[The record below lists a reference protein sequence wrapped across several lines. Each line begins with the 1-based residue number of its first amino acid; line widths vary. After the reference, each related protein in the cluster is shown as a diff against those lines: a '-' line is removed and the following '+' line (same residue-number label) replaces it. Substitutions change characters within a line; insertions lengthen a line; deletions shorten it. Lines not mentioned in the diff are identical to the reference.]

1 MQWLISQIWI
11 LLAVAGFLGLI
22 LGLALRGLMGGNK
35 LRRATVE
42 RDVARTELG
51 QARAEIDALYASQR
65 KLKEENAGQG
75 AVPNTQETDAL
86 KAEIGARDQRLSEL
100 EAALQSAR
108 DDLEVAQQTHASSE
122 TNTDGIKT
130 TGAALAGA
138 AVGAVLGG
146 DDDKVRELEERNV
159 WLEERNVWL
168 EERVQALEADIETL
182 GQASAEVVTPAP
194 VESDEAETSINLTK
208 LEWQNTYLRQRVEAL
223 ENRMQA
229 LPVLAVDNEAEPE
242 EAEAAEVPVVEAHPQ
257 QDEEMARLRWRNR
270 YLEGRLAY
278 YEEEANAEDLV
289 EATSEPETTQED
301 VMEEAVEETPAE
313 EAQVDDAVEI
323 EVEEEISETEV
334 SEAEPEVV
342 EEAESEPAEE
352 APQEE
357 AAPEETAE
365 EHPAEA
371 VLRSLEGD
379 EAESEEAEAPEEP
392 VSETSEAAQPEAFNE
407 PKDGGDDLTAIGGI
421 GPRIAEVLN
430 GLGIWTYAQ
439 IASWTPENAA
449 WVEEHLSFKGRVERE
464 QWIAQAKALI
474 E

>member
-108 DDLEVAQQTHASSE
+108 DDLEVAQQAHASSE

-159 WLEERNVWL
+159 WLEER
-168 EERVQALEADIETL
+168 VQALEADIETL
-182 GQASAEVVTPAP
+182 GQASAEVVAPAP
-194 VESDEAETSINLTK
+194 VEGDEAETSINLTK

-229 LPVLAVDNEAEPE
+229 VPVLAVDNEAEPE
-242 EAEAAEVPVVEAHPQ
+242 EAEAAEVPVVEANPQ

-278 YEEEANAEDLV
+278 YEEEANAEDLA
-289 EATSEPETTQED
+289 EATPEPETTQEE
-301 VMEEAVEETPAE
+301 VLEEAVEEAPAE
-313 EAQVDDAVEI
+313 EPQVEDAVEI
-323 EVEEEISETEV
+323 EEETSEAEV
-334 SEAEPEVV
+334 SEAESEAQ
-342 EEAESEPAEE
+342 EAESEPAEE

-379 EAESEEAEAPEEP
+379 EAESEEAEAPEEA
-392 VSETSEAAQPEAFNE
+392 VSDASEAAQPEAFNE

>member
-65 KLKEENAGQG
+65 KLKEENAAGQAG
-75 AVPNTQETDAL
+75 AQDTQETDAL
-86 KAEIGARDQRLSEL
+86 KAELSARDQRLNEL
-100 EAALQSAR
+100 EVALQTAR
-108 DDLEVAQQTHASSE
+108 DDLEVAQQAREGSE
-122 TNTDGIKT
+122 TNGNSAQSA
-130 TGAALAGA
+130 GAALAGA

-146 DDDKVRELEERNV
+146 DDDKVRELEDRNT
-159 WLEERNVWL
+159 WL
-168 EERVQALEADIETL
+168 EERVQALEANIETL
-182 GQASAEVVTPAP
+182 GQANVETVAPTP
-194 VESDEAETSINLTK
+194 VEASEAEASVNLTK

-223 ENRMQA
+223 ENKMHVA
-229 LPVLAVDNEAEPE
+229 PVLAVDNEAEPV
-242 EAEAAEVPVVEAHPQ
+242 EAPEAAAVEENPQ

-278 YEEEANAEDLV
+278 YEEEADAEDVAL
-289 EATSEPETTQED
+289 TT
-301 VMEEAVEETPAE
+301 
-313 EAQVDDAVEI
+313 
-323 EVEEEISETEV
+323 
-334 SEAEPEVV
+334 AEPEVV
-342 EEAESEPAEE
+342 EEIAAEEVVEEVAAEEPEVDGTAEAEGEEEISDPDVSEAEIEVQDEAEVQEAEPEE
-352 APQEE
+352 APQEDVE
-357 AAPEETAE
+357 PE
-365 EHPAEA
+365 EHPADA
-371 VLRSLEGD
+371 VLRSLDGGET
-379 EAESEEAEAPEEP
+379 ESEEAEVQEEAASDT
-392 VSETSEAAQPEAFNE
+392 VEAAQPEAFDQ
-407 PKDGGDDLTAIGGI
+407 PKEGGDDLTAIGGI

>member
-86 KAEIGARDQRLSEL
+86 KAEIGVRDQRLSEL

-108 DDLEVAQQTHASSE
+108 DDLEVAQQAHASAE
-122 TNTDGIKT
+122 TNADGIKA

-159 WLEERNVWL
+159 WLEERI
-168 EERVQALEADIETL
+168 QALEADIETL
-182 GQASAEVVTPAP
+182 GQASAEVVAPAP

-223 ENRMQA
+223 ENRMTVT
-229 LPVLAVDNEAEPE
+229 PVLAVDNEAEAA
-242 EAEAAEVPVVEAHPQ
+242 EAEAAEVPVVEANPQ

-278 YEEEANAEDLV
+278 YEEEANAEDLA
-289 EATSEPETTQED
+289 EATPEPEPIQEE
-301 VMEEAVEETPAE
+301 VMEDAVEEAPAE
-313 EAQVDDAVEI
+313 EPQVDDAGDV
-323 EVEEEISETEV
+323 EVEEETSETEV
-334 SEAEPEVV
+334 SEADPEVV

-379 EAESEEAEAPEEP
+379 EAESEEAEVPEEA
-392 VSETSEAAQPEAFNE
+392 VSDAGEAAQPEAFNE

>member
-65 KLKEENAGQG
+65 KLKEENAGQS

-86 KAEIGARDQRLSEL
+86 KAEIGVRDQRLSEL

-108 DDLEVAQQTHASSE
+108 DDLEVAQQAHASAE
-122 TNTDGIKT
+122 TNADGIKA

-138 AVGAVLGG
+138 AVGAVLAG

-159 WLEERNVWL
+159 WLEERI
-168 EERVQALEADIETL
+168 QALEADIETL
-182 GQASAEVVTPAP
+182 GQASVEVVTPAL
-194 VESDEAETSINLTK
+194 VESDEAEASTNLTK

-223 ENRMQA
+223 ENRMTVT
-229 LPVLAVDNEAEPE
+229 PVLAVDNEAEPA
-242 EAEAAEVPVVEAHPQ
+242 EAEAAEVPVVEANPQ

-278 YEEEANAEDLV
+278 YEEEANAEDLA
-289 EATSEPETTQED
+289 EATPEPEPIQEE
-301 VMEEAVEETPAE
+301 VMEDAVEEAPAE
-313 EAQVDDAVEI
+313 EPQVDDAGDV
-323 EVEEEISETEV
+323 EVEEEASETEV

-357 AAPEETAE
+357 VAPEETAE

-379 EAESEEAEAPEEP
+379 EAESEEEEA
-392 VSETSEAAQPEAFNE
+392 VSDTSEAAQPEAFNE